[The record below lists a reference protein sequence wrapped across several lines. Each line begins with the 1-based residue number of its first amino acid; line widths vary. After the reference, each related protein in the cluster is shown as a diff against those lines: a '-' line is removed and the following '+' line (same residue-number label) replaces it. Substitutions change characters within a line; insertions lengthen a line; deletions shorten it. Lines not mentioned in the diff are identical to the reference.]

1 MWIARDRNGEL
12 YAYSVKPVKD
22 KFDGVFTQVRKGSIE
37 LDFNEFKDVTWENSP
52 REIKCCPSTLDQL
65 NYHIDTTPKEQLD
78 EEFNKISREIS
89 QVTPVGFSEIDWES
103 VRVKAA
109 IQIMASLVGCDSA
122 RELRSRNTEENY
134 FSKSA
139 VAYANEL
146 IEILKK

>member
-22 KFDGVFTQVRKGSIE
+22 KIDGIFTQVRKGSIE

-65 NYHIDTTPKEQLD
+65 NYHLDITPKEQLD
-78 EEFNKISREIS
+78 K
-89 QVTPVGFSEIDWES
+89 GFDWES
-103 VRVKAA
+103 IRIKAA

-122 RELRSRNTEENY
+122 RELRSKNTDENY

-139 VAYANEL
+139 VSYADEL
-146 IEILKK
+146 VEMLKK

>member
-65 NYHIDTTPKEQLD
+65 NYHLDITPKEQLD
-78 EEFNKISREIS
+78 K
-89 QVTPVGFSEIDWES
+89 GFDWES
-103 VRVKAA
+103 IRIKAA

-122 RELRSRNTEENY
+122 RELRSKNTDENY

-139 VAYANEL
+139 VSYADEL
-146 IEILKK
+146 VEMLKK

>member
-22 KFDGVFTQVRKGSIE
+22 KIDGIFTQVRKGSIE

-65 NYHIDTTPKEQLD
+65 NYHLDITPKEQLD
-78 EEFNKISREIS
+78 K
-89 QVTPVGFSEIDWES
+89 GFDWES
-103 VRVKAA
+103 IRIKAA
-109 IQIMASLVGCDSA
+109 IQIMTSLVGCDSA
-122 RELRSRNTEENY
+122 RELRSKNTDENY

-139 VAYANEL
+139 VSYADEL
-146 IEILKK
+146 VEMLKK

>member
-22 KFDGVFTQVRKGSIE
+22 KIDGIFTQVRKGSIE

-78 EEFNKISREIS
+78 K
-89 QVTPVGFSEIDWES
+89 GFDWES
-103 VRVKAA
+103 IRIKAA

-122 RELRSRNTEENY
+122 RELRSKNTDENY

-139 VAYANEL
+139 VSYADEL
-146 IEILKK
+146 VEMLKK